1 MCVGLLAPCLSRP
14 QQPFFEFSSF
24 RVPAVS
30 LHSASFAPQ
39 QLALAP
45 APPTLATPNLF
56 TVAGPPYHAPAPAP
70 ATRHY
75 QGYTPAPAP
84 EPMLMEVVT
93 PAEPAMEELVP
104 SAPTKMTPFVNLG
117 TAEAGLMEAEVMEAE
132 AELDAGLTETEPAVA
147 VEGVEAEAELPRAGG
162 GQVTVTLDDND
173 IKEIMKA
180 ITEHSEGDKHVMT
193 KTDLVQMAV
202 ERLKEMEDKMG
213 MGNDAHVYTI
223 LSNLSVIEIME
234 VMENLQRD
242 HLVVLEPVAE
252 GDIIRVSDHPTMD
265 GMKIIEFNEE

>member
-1 MCVGLLAPCLSRP
+1 M
-14 QQPFFEFSSF
+14 
-24 RVPAVS
+24 PAVS

-56 TVAGPPYHAPAPAP
+56 TVAGPPYHAPA
-70 ATRHY
+70 TRHY

-93 PAEPAMEELVP
+93 PAEPEPAMEELVP

-117 TAEAGLMEAEVMEAE
+117 TAEAGLMEAEVMMAE
-132 AELDAGLTETEPAVA
+132 EELDAGLTEAEPAVA
-147 VEGVEAEAELPRAGG
+147 EAEAELPRAGG

-213 MGNDAHVYTI
+213 MENDAHVYTI

>member
-1 MCVGLLAPCLSRP
+1 MCSLIILMMFSPPHWLQCAVCVGLLAPCLSRP

-24 RVPAVS
+24 PVPAVS
-30 LHSASFAPQ
+30 LHSASFAPH
-39 QLALAP
+39 QLGLAP

-56 TVAGPPYHAPAPAP
+56 TVAGPPYPAP

-84 EPMLMEVVT
+84 APEPMPMEMVT
-93 PAEPAMEELVP
+93 PAEPEPAMEELAP

-117 TAEAGLMEAEVMEAE
+117 TAEAGLMEAGVVMAE
-132 AELDAGLTETEPAVA
+132 AELDTGLTEAEPPVA
-147 VEGVEAEAELPRAGG
+147 VESVEPEAELPRTGG

-213 MGNDAHVYTI
+213 MEWKMMHIFTQFYPI
-223 LSNLSVIEIME
+223 YLL
-234 VMENLQRD
+234 
-242 HLVVLEPVAE
+242 
-252 GDIIRVSDHPTMD
+252 
-265 GMKIIEFNEE
+265 